1 MVTRDYHAS
10 VSDIDPQ
17 SAVTTVWKQQ
27 SVWSRTAN
35 ATRRRITLAR
45 RTVAALTI
53 GAAACG
59 AAASQL
65 GDVQQDVSRV
75 LAVLAASALLLVPL
89 AARGTARDRIDAWTR
104 MRSMSE
110 ALKAET
116 FRYLAGV
123 HPFSGP
129 DRAAVL
135 LGRLDTLTDDAADLL
150 GHTVGVQPE
159 AGPPPEV
166 TDLSSYWEHRVQRQL
181 EHYFRPAAARMERSA
196 RTIRR
201 ATVGLT
207 AVSAVLSGVVGV
219 FGNPTLAAW
228 VGVLATATSALVG
241 YGAAQQYE
249 HLQMEYA
256 RTADRL
262 DRLQNARTNGLA
274 YTDDDSFVT
283 EAERIISLSN
293 EAWRAKLIEE
303 VSVEQS

>member
-1 MVTRDYHAS
+1 M
-10 VSDIDPQ
+10 SDIDPQ
-17 SAVTTVWKQQ
+17 SAVSTVWKQQ
-27 SVWSRTAN
+27 SVWSRAAN
-35 ATRRRITLAR
+35 ATRRRIIRAR
-45 RTVAALTI
+45 RTVAGLTI
-53 GAAACG
+53 GAATAG
-59 AAASQL
+59 VAAAQL
-65 GDVQQDVSRV
+65 GDVHRDVSRI

-89 AARGTARDRIDAWTR
+89 AARGTARERIDAWTR

-135 LGRLDTLTDDAADLL
+135 LERFDALTDDAADLL
-150 GHTVGVQPE
+150 GHTVGLRSD
-159 AGPPPEV
+159 AGPLPEV
-166 TDLSSYWEHRVQRQL
+166 TDLPSYRRHRVQRQC
-181 EHYFRPAAARMERSA
+181 EHYYRPAARRMERSA
-196 RTIRR
+196 TAIRR
-201 ATVGLT
+201 VTVGLT
-207 AVSAVLSGVVGV
+207 LASAVLSGVVGV
-219 FGNPTLAAW
+219 FGNATLAAW

-262 DRLQNARTNGLA
+262 ERLQHARDTGRA
-274 YTDDDSFVT
+274 YTDDDSFVA
-283 EAERIISLSN
+283 EAERIVSVSN